1 MITTTRSAPAAPRA
15 ANEHRPVARGSL
27 ARKEA
32 LWGYL
37 FVAAPLLG
45 FLVFGL
51 IPIVMSLV
59 LAFMKWDMFRAPRF
73 AGADNFVRV
82 AADPIVWLSFKNTLV
97 FFMGVPIGMALS
109 LLLALGLNRKI
120 AGVNVYRAIYYLPS
134 VSSIVAISLLWQW
147 IFNPER
153 GLLNMYLMN
162 LGLAGPE
169 WLSDPMW
176 VKPALI
182 LMGVW
187 GGLGPNL
194 ILFLA
199 GLQGVPQSLYEA
211 AAMDG
216 AKPWQQFWHVTW
228 PMLTPTTFF
237 ITVMGII
244 GALQY
249 FGQIYIMTQ
258 GGPEHA
264 STSYMF
270 YLWQQAFTYYRMGYA
285 SALAWVLGVIIII
298 ITAVQF
304 RLASRW
310 VHYESA

>member
-1 MITTTRSAPAAPRA
+1 MADGPVSRRSVKRGAM
-15 ANEHRPVARGSL
+15 AR
-27 ARKEA
+27 REA

-37 FVAAPLLG
+37 FVTPPLLG
-45 FLVFGL
+45 FLIFGF
-51 IPIVMSLV
+51 IPILMSLA
-59 LAFMKWDMFRAPRF
+59 LAFAKWDMFRPPRF
-73 AGADNFVRV
+73 AGVSNFARIGADEIVAKSFV
-82 AADPIVWLSFKNTLV
+82 NTLV
-97 FFMGVPIGMALS
+97 FFIGVPIGMALS
-109 LLLALGLNRKI
+109 LLLALALNRKI
-120 AGVNVYRAIYYLPS
+120 RGINWYRAIYYLPA
-134 VSSIVAISLLWQW
+134 VSSMVAIALLWQW
-147 IFNPER
+147 IFNPEK
-153 GLLNMYLMN
+153 GLLNMELLK
-162 LGLAGPE
+162 LGVKGPE
-169 WLSDPMW
+169 WLQDPLW

-211 AAMDG
+211 ASIDG
-216 AKPWQQFWHVTW
+216 AKPWQQFLYVTW

-237 ITVMGII
+237 ISVMGAI
-244 GALQY
+244 GAFQY

-285 SALAWVLGVIIII
+285 SALAWVLGIIII
-298 ITAVQF
+298 GVTIVQF
-304 RLASRW
+304 RVANRW
-310 VHYESA
+310 VFYETV

>member
-1 MITTTRSAPAAPRA
+1 MTISRPSASAAPSKQA
-15 ANEHRPVARGSL
+15 KHGSL

-32 LWGYL
+32 MWGYA
-37 FVAAPLLG
+37 FAAAPLLG
-45 FLVFGL
+45 FLIFGFV
-51 IPIVMSLV
+51 PIIMSLA
-59 LAFMKWDMFRAPRF
+59 LAFAKWDMFRPPQWVGF
-73 AGADNFVRV
+73 DNFARL
-82 AADPIVWLSFKNTLV
+82 AQDPVVSISFVNTLV
-97 FFMGVPIGMALS
+97 FFIGVPLGIALS
-109 LLLALGLNRKI
+109 LVLAMMLNRKLTGI
-120 AGVNVYRAIYYLPS
+120 NFYRAIYYLPS

-147 IFNPER
+147 IFNPEK
-153 GLLNMYLMN
+153 GLLNMYL
-162 LGLAGPE
+162 LRVGLPGPE
-169 WLSDPMW
+169 WLNDPMW

-187 GGLGPNL
+187 GGLGPNM

-211 AAMDG
+211 ASIDG

-237 ITVMGII
+237 VSIMGVI

-285 SALAWVLGVIIII
+285 SALAWMLGVFIIIV
-298 ITAVQF
+298 TAVQF
-304 RLASRW
+304 QLAKRW
-310 VHYESA
+310 VYYES

>member
-1 MITTTRSAPAAPRA
+1 MATTLSRPTAAPAVKEAK
-15 ANEHRPVARGSL
+15 RGTL

-32 LWGYL
+32 MWGYL

-45 FLVFGL
+45 FLIFGFV
-51 IPIVMSLV
+51 PIIMSLA
-59 LAFMKWDMFRAPRF
+59 LAFAKWDMFRPPQWIGLANF
-73 AGADNFVRV
+73 AKMAQDPVVSISFV
-82 AADPIVWLSFKNTLV
+82 NTLV
-97 FFMGVPIGMALS
+97 FFLGVPIGIAFS
-109 LLLALGLNRKI
+109 LILAMMLNRKLTGI
-120 AGVNVYRAIYYLPS
+120 NFYRAIYYLPS

-147 IFNPER
+147 IFNPEN
-153 GLLNMYLMN
+153 GLLNMYLLK
-162 LGLAGPE
+162 LGLPGPE
-169 WLSDPMW
+169 WLNDPLW

-187 GGLGPNL
+187 GGLGPNM

-199 GLQGVPQSLYEA
+199 GLQGVPASLYEA
-211 AAMDG
+211 ASIDG

-237 ITVMGII
+237 VTIMGVI

-285 SALAWVLGVIIII
+285 SALAWLLGVFIIIV
-298 ITAVQF
+298 TAVQF
-304 RLASRW
+304 ILAKRW
-310 VHYESA
+310 VYYES

>member
-1 MITTTRSAPAAPRA
+1 MTTERPAPQISRAGATPSRQAP
-15 ANEHRPVARGSL
+15 RGSL

-32 LWGYL
+32 MWGYL
-37 FVAAPLLG
+37 FVSAPLLG
-45 FLVFGL
+45 FLIFGF

-59 LAFMKWDMFRAPRF
+59 LSFMKWDMFRAPRF
-73 AGADNFVRV
+73 AGFENFTRV
-82 AADPIVWLSFKNTLV
+82 ASDPIVFLSFKNTLI
-97 FFMGVPIGMALS
+97 FFLGVPVGMAIS
-109 LLLALGLNRKI
+109 LMLALALNRKI
-120 AGVNVYRAIYYLPS
+120 SGINIYRAVYYLPA
-134 VSSIVAISLLWQW
+134 VSSIVAVSLLWQW

-162 LGLAGPE
+162 LGVAGPE

-187 GGLGPNL
+187 GGLGPNM

-199 GLQGVPQSLYEA
+199 GLQGVPQSMYEA
-211 AAMDG
+211 AAIDG
-216 AKPWQQFWHVTW
+216 AKPWQQFLHVTW

-298 ITAVQF
+298 ITAIQF

>member
-1 MITTTRSAPAAPRA
+1 MATVVTRPPAAPAVQQAR
-15 ANEHRPVARGSL
+15 RGSL

-32 LWGYL
+32 MWGYL

-45 FLVFGL
+45 FLIFGFV
-51 IPIVMSLV
+51 PIIMSLA
-59 LAFMKWDMFRAPRF
+59 LAFAKWDMFRPPQWIGFQNF
-73 AGADNFVRV
+73 ARMAQDPVVSISFV
-82 AADPIVWLSFKNTLV
+82 NTLV
-97 FFMGVPIGMALS
+97 FFLGVPIGIAFS
-109 LLLALGLNRKI
+109 LILAMMLNRKLTGI
-120 AGVNVYRAIYYLPS
+120 NFYRAIYYLPS

-147 IFNPER
+147 IFNPEN
-153 GLLNMYLMN
+153 GLLNMYLLK
-162 LGLAGPE
+162 LGLPGPE
-169 WLSDPMW
+169 WLNDPLW

-187 GGLGPNL
+187 GGLGPNM

-199 GLQGVPQSLYEA
+199 GLQGVPASLYEA
-211 AAMDG
+211 ASIDG

-237 ITVMGII
+237 VTIMGVI

-285 SALAWVLGVIIII
+285 SALAWLLGVFIIIV
-298 ITAVQF
+298 TAVQF
-304 RLASRW
+304 ILAKRW
-310 VHYESA
+310 VYYES